1 MTQILDVNSFKSHIA
16 RLLCLL
22 IIFLISSN
30 VVHSF
35 EVYIDSSAKD
45 STSLISIQHDHTGQ
59 AIANDEVDQLFNLV
73 KDPQEIDFDLFLEDC
88 AFVAVIIKAFL
99 YFESKSYFTYN
110 EPILNLAPLWIRNL
124 QIRL

>member
-1 MTQILDVNSFKSHIA
+1 LIQILEVNSFKSHIA

-59 AIANDEVDQLFNLV
+59 AIVNDEVDQLFNLV

-88 AFVAVIIKAFL
+88 ASVADIIKAFL
-99 YFESKSYFTYN
+99 YVEEKPYFTYN
-110 EPILNLAPLWIRNL
+110 EPTLNLAPLWIRNL

>member
-1 MTQILDVNSFKSHIA
+1 MIQILELNSFKSHIA

-35 EVYIDSSAKD
+35 GAYKNSSVKD
-45 STSLISIQHDHTGQ
+45 STGLIRIQYDHTDQ
-59 AIANDEVDQLFNLV
+59 AIANDEIDQLFNLV

-88 AFVAVIIKAFL
+88 SFIAVIVKAFL
-99 YFESKSYFTYN
+99 YVDKKSFFAYI
-110 EPILNLAPLWIRNL
+110 EPILNHVPLWIRNL